1 MTDPARIP
9 DRVFNAL
16 VDGRLSPRVE
26 RETREALESDPQ
38 GNERAATWQRQSEAL
53 HAALA
58 PIAREPL
65 PLSMMLKLRNEKP
78 EPWHRDTTLWLYVGT
93 FTAGLA
99 MGLALDYAMPMIRA
113 LIGF

>member
-1 MTDPARIP
+1 MSDPARIP

-16 VDGRLSPRVE
+16 IDGHLSPRIE

-38 GNERAATWQRQSEAL
+38 GSERAAAWQRQSEAL

-58 PIAREPL
+58 PIARDPL
-65 PLSMMLKLRNEKP
+65 PLSMMLKLRNDKP
-78 EPWHRDTTLWLYVGT
+78 AAWHRDTSLWLYLGT
-93 FTAGLA
+93 FAAGVA
-99 MGLALDYAMPMIRA
+99 VGLALDYAMPTLRV